1 MRRRVPLPVL
11 LALLMTMAGWG
22 TARAAPPSD
31 ETSSNTAP
39 TSASAVP
46 AAPTSPTAGL
56 DETAS
61 PTGQESSPASS
72 PTTLPATPGGSTTPS
87 TAVAPQTPAVSIE
100 AASSVGTDV
109 LGADVLG
116 ADAPAPAGA
125 PAARA
130 VAVPGIIVTI
140 QPDPLGATDPMVIRG
155 QIRPAT
161 SVRVHFDAMVRGTAL
176 SGFAATTSSADGSF
190 AASVNVGAPYSGSYQ
205 VRAWY
210 DSGQGRVT
218 SSWTTANRTGD
229 PAGWQ
234 LSVTQPRSGSAITSF
249 TGAGR
254 LAFRGTAPDTSPTLV
269 PRVLTYIW
277 RHDTDTNNWAKVAHT
292 GQNPFDFSLD
302 PPKHSGNYVYYADAG
317 ARLVDQTSPGV
328 RLPYVALKV
337 SITGAA
343 LDVYETGQLTVSYNH
358 PNLVQRSIR
367 TVQVYHGGAWRFLYR
382 IGTTDPSITVPFTF
396 AMGHT
401 GSYRVR
407 AFETALDGS
416 IIYSPTAVVTR
427 GTQLNAVIRATT
439 AAEVLYTYRS
449 GCPVGPSSLRT
460 VEMNFLGYDKKVHR
474 GSLIVRKDLAP
485 KVAAAFDRGLR
496 GNFAIRQMSNPDAW
510 RANDV
515 TMMASNNTSA
525 FNCRRVTGNPYRLSP
540 HSYGTSIDVN
550 TFENPYRAPSGRWYP
565 SARYGTWRPT
575 TVPGLLRSNSPL
587 TLGLRGQGYD
597 WYSGWDWQH
606 FQY

>member
-11 LALLMTMAGWG
+11 LALLMAIAGG
-22 TARAAPPSD
+22 STARAAPPSD
-31 ETSSNTAP
+31 ET
-39 TSASAVP
+39 TSTPATTNASA
-46 AAPTSPTAGL
+46 A
-56 DETAS
+56 
-61 PTGQESSPASS
+61 PAS
-72 PTTLPATPGGSTTPS
+72 LPATPGASATPS
-87 TAVAPQTPAVSIE
+87 TAVVPQTPAVSDA
-100 AASSVGTDV
+100 AASSV
-109 LGADVLG
+109 GADVLG
-116 ADAPAPAGA
+116 ADAPAPAVA

-130 VAVPGIIVTI
+130 AAVPSIIVTV

-155 QIRPAT
+155 QIQPAT

-176 SGFAATTSSADGSF
+176 SGFAATTSSGDGSF

-210 DSGQGRVT
+210 DVGQGRVT
-218 SSWTTANRTGD
+218 SSWVTANRTGD

-234 LSVTQPRSGSAITSF
+234 LSITQPLGGTSTSFTGSF

-254 LAFRGTAPDTSPTLV
+254 LTIRGTAPDTNPTFV
-269 PRVLTYIW
+269 PRVLTYVW
-277 RHDTDTNNWAKVAHT
+277 RHDTDTNRWTKVAHT
-292 GQNPFDFSLD
+292 GQNPFDFSLA
-302 PPKHSGNYVYYADAG
+302 PPTQSGNYVYYADAG
-317 ARLVDQTSPGV
+317 ARLVDQRSPGV
-328 RLPYVALKV
+328 IMPHLTLKV

-358 PNLVQRSIR
+358 PILVQRSVR

-382 IGTTDPSITVPFTF
+382 IGTTEPSITVPFTF
-396 AMGHT
+396 ARGHT
-401 GSYRVR
+401 GSYPVR
-407 AFETALDGS
+407 AFETAYDGS

-427 GTQLNAVIRATT
+427 GAQLNAVILATT

-485 KVAAAFDRGLR
+485 KVVAAFDRGLR

-565 SARYGTWRPT
+565 TARYGSWRPA

>member
-1 MRRRVPLPVL
+1 MRRRVPLTVL
-11 LALLMTMAGWG
+11 LALVMAIAGG
-22 TARAAPPSD
+22 STARAAPPSD
-31 ETSSNTAP
+31 ETTSNPAT
-39 TSASAVP
+39 TNASA
-46 AAPTSPTAGL
+46 A
-56 DETAS
+56 
-61 PTGQESSPASS
+61 PASV
-72 PTTLPATPGGSTTPS
+72 PATPGASATPS
-87 TAVAPQTPAVSIE
+87 TAVAPQTPAVSDA
-100 AASSVGTDV
+100 AASSV
-109 LGADVLG
+109 GADVLG
-116 ADAPAPAGA
+116 ADAPAPAVA

-130 VAVPGIIVTI
+130 AAVPSIIVTV

-210 DSGQGRVT
+210 EVGQGRVT
-218 SSWTTANRTGD
+218 SSWVTANRTGD

-234 LSVTQPRSGSAITSF
+234 LSVTQPWSGSEITSF
-249 TGAGR
+249 SGSGR
-254 LAFRGTAPDTSPTLV
+254 LTVRGTAPETSPALV

-277 RHDTDTNNWAKVAHT
+277 RHDTDTDRWAKVAHT
-292 GQNPFDFSLD
+292 GQNPFDFSL
-302 PPKHSGNYVYYADAG
+302 PPPIQSGNYVYYADAG
-317 ARLVDQTSPGV
+317 ARLVDQRSPGV
-328 RLPYVALKV
+328 SLPHVVLTL

-343 LDVYETGQLTVSYNH
+343 MGVYETGQLTVSYDDGT
-358 PNLVQRSIR
+358 PIIL
-367 TVQVYHGGAWRFLYR
+367 TVQVYHGGTWRFLYR
-382 IGTTDPSITVPFTF
+382 IGTSDPSITVPFTF

-401 GSYRVR
+401 GSYPVR
-407 AFETALDGS
+407 AFVRSVDGK
-416 IIYSPTAVVTR
+416 ILYSPTAVVTR
-427 GTQLNAVIRATT
+427 GAQLNAVIRATT
-439 AAEVLYTYRS
+439 AAEVRYTYRS

-460 VEMNFLGYDKKVHR
+460 VEMNFLGYDKRVHR

-565 SARYGTWRPT
+565 SARYASWRPA